1 MVKSLRCFTVV
12 SLFLFSV
19 NCFAAASTEPKEI
32 DGEDVQTSPVEPTV
46 YADVSEEAIES
57 AVSDSFDGPKAAL
70 GLYWAKQKQ
79 GASIGNVPSFTYH
92 GLSTYGVTAR
102 FSYDKMMKNNLV
114 IALEGD
120 IGFAKKKKKKAD
132 RTELNAAFLEANR
145 DETVAATEVPSKG
158 KIETPLVVPS
168 LAVKGG
174 MAFPKYKISGYA
186 KIGVTRACAKYVY
199 YDDNNNEKAKI
210 EAAKFIPFFCVGLE
224 KKFTPKWGVALEV
237 DVSIKKEYK
246 KQRGD
251 YLHKIKLSRNCV
263 RLMATYS
270 MSLNK

>member
-1 MVKSLRCFTVV
+1 MANT
-12 SLFLFSV
+12 
-19 NCFAAASTEPKEI
+19 
-32 DGEDVQTSPVEPTV
+32 D
-46 YADVSEEAIES
+46 
-57 AVSDSFDGPKAAL
+57 
-70 GLYWAKQKQ
+70 
-79 GASIGNVPSFTYH
+79 SIGIRRH
-92 GLSTYGVTAR
+92 GSIRRSVWRSTQILRSVRRMRNSRLDY
-102 FSYDKMMKNNLV
+102 L
-114 IALEGD
+114 
-120 IGFAKKKKKKAD
+120 
-132 RTELNAAFLEANR
+132 
-145 DETVAATEVPSKG
+145 
-158 KIETPLVVPS
+158 
-168 LAVKGG
+168 
-174 MAFPKYKISGYA
+174 SGYA

>member
-1 MVKSLRCFTVV
+1 M
-12 SLFLFSV
+12 FSV
-19 NCFAAASTEPKEI
+19 NCVASNYPKEL

-57 AVSDSFDGPKAAL
+57 EISKSFDGPKAAL

-79 GASIGNVPSFTYH
+79 GAGIGNVPSFTYN
-92 GLSTYGVTAR
+92 GLATYGVTAR
-102 FSYDKMMKNNLV
+102 FSYDKMMKNDLV
-114 IALEGD
+114 VAVEGD
-120 IGFAKKKKKKAD
+120 IDFAKKKKKKGT

-145 DETVAATEVPSKG
+145 TTNTDATPIPTKG

-174 MAFPKYKISGYA
+174 MSFPKYKISGYA

-199 YDDNNNEKAKI
+199 YDDNNDEKAKL
-210 EAAKFIPFFCVGLE
+210 EAAKIIPFFCLGVE

-263 RLMATYS
+263 RLMGTYS
-270 MSLNK
+270 VSLDK